1 MWSVH
6 SMEYHS
12 VFKREEILRYATTW
26 MSFEDVLSEIN
37 QTRKDK
43 YCMILL
49 HEVPRVA
56 KSIKTESIKV
66 VSKAWEWGGSRKE
79 WGTIA

>member
-1 MWSVH
+1 
-6 SMEYHS
+6 
-12 VFKREEILRYATTW
+12 
-26 MSFEDVLSEIN
+26 MSFEDVLSEIS
-37 QTRKDK
+37 QTQDK
-43 YCMILL
+43 YYIILL

-56 KSIKTESIKV
+56 KSIKTESRMV

>member
-1 MWSVH
+1 
-6 SMEYHS
+6 
-12 VFKREEILRYATTW
+12 
-26 MSFEDVLSEIN
+26 MSFEDVLSEIS
-37 QTRKDK
+37 QTQDK
-43 YCMILL
+43 YCIILL

-56 KSIKTESIKV
+56 KSIKTESRMV